1 MDCAAGGECGLFAL
15 RCVRR
20 GEDECG
26 GGLTVEKQQNV
37 REKLVELLQH
47 DNCPLFMVFGD
58 KVDVLADYLIAN
70 GVTVQDG
77 NDDNVLTKWIP
88 VTERLPEKG
97 LRVLTT
103 DGAFVGEMYL
113 DERGQW
119 RRYNVNS
126 HELLMAL
133 DILYWMPMPEP
144 PVGGFALLGC

>member
-1 MDCAAGGECGLFAL
+1 M
-15 RCVRR
+15 
-20 GEDECG
+20 
-26 GGLTVEKQQNV
+26 EKQQNV
-37 REKLVELLQH
+37 REKLVELLYTAEE
-47 DNCPLFMVFGD
+47 
-58 KVDVLADYLIAN
+58 LADKRCDSYPNCDSCPADNKRIDCMDWLKADCLLSL

>member
-1 MDCAAGGECGLFAL
+1 MTD
-15 RCVRR
+15 
-20 GEDECG
+20 
-26 GGLTVEKQQNV
+26 V

-58 KVDVLADYLIAN
+58 KVDVLADYLIAH
-70 GVTVQDG
+70 GVTVQE
-77 NDDNVLTKWIP
+77 WIS

-113 DERGQW
+113 NERGQW

-144 PVGGFALLGC
+144 PKGE

>member
-1 MDCAAGGECGLFAL
+1 MTE
-15 RCVRR
+15 
-20 GEDECG
+20 
-26 GGLTVEKQQNV
+26 
-37 REKLVELLQH
+37 
-47 DNCPLFMVFGD
+47 
-58 KVDVLADYLIAN
+58 
-70 GVTVQDG
+70 
-77 NDDNVLTKWIP
+77 KWIP

-113 DERGQW
+113 NERGQW

-144 PVGGFALLGC
+144 PKGE